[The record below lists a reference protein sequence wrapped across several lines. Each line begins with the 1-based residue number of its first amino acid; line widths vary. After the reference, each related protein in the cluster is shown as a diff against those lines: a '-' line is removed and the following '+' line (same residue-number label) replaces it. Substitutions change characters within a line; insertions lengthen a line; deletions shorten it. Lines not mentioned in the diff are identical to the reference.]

1 MEYTFKW
8 MNQSG
13 IAESGMD
20 KWIVT
25 LRDDQG
31 NLLKK
36 IENSDATNLQNF
48 SEVIIKM
55 NLTYDEAMRQTASNT
70 SRIFFDSESTDTQ
83 LIEMNVLFDRTRVPV
98 KIEDITTIVREV
110 PQFIM
115 PIGAKFKCSSN
126 DPLGSNNTYTYEH
139 MGDNKI
145 KNVPDETSSS
155 MNCRLF
161 NYTGRLNQR
170 TFSARCGPG
179 FGRCSGTQCCSEWG
193 WCHGSVGKM
202 DDYWCIKSRRISDT
216 YAKWDGIDVFNSGND
231 IENMNIIRSSS
242 PNPVT
247 TSPRCGAGYGRCP
260 GTQCCS
266 RWGWCGGNRGAYSGN
281 CTGYENNVGYVGY
294 NSEYDGNNTTNS
306 GAVTFN
312 TVPIKSEPIVF
323 KCASY
328 DPLHRNNETIYK
340 WSDSSLKSIP
350 SVPSGYTVYTVPSCD
365 GIEYGGPG

>member
-1 MEYTFKW
+1 MEYTIGW
-8 MNQSG
+8 NNQGG
-13 IAESGMD
+13 IAESGMT

-25 LRDDQG
+25 LRDADET
-31 NLLKK
+31 LVKR
-36 IENSDATNLQNF
+36 IENNEDANLQNF
-48 SEVIIKM
+48 AEVNIKLS
-55 NLTYDEAMRQTASNT
+55 LTYDESTKQTDTNTMRV
-70 SRIFFDSESTDTQ
+70 FFDSESEDTK
-83 LIEMNVLFDRTRVPV
+83 LIETIVLFDVTQLS
-98 KIEDITTIVREV
+98 ISIDDIVGRSYTL
-110 PQFIM
+110 PQFTI

-155 MNCRLF
+155 MNCSLF

-179 FGRCSGTQCCSEWG
+179 FGRCPGTQCCSIWG
-193 WCHGSVGKM
+193 WCYGSVGKK
-202 DDYWCIKSRRISDT
+202 DDYWCTKSRRISDT
-216 YAKWDGIDVFNSGND
+216 YATWDGIDVFNSGND

-247 TSPRCGAGYGRCP
+247 TNPQCGAGYGRCP

-266 RWGWCGGNRGAYSGN
+266 RWGWCGGSRGTYSGN
-281 CTGYENNVGYVGY
+281 CAGYENNVGYVGY

-306 GAVTFN
+306 GVVTFN

-340 WSDSSLKSIP
+340 WSDSSLKNISDFP
-350 SVPSGYTVYTVPSCD
+350 QNQTVYTVPSCD